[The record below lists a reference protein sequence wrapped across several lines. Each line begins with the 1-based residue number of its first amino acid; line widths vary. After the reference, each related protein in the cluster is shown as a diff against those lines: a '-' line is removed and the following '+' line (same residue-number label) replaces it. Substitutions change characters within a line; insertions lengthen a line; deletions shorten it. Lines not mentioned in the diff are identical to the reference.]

1 MYNKDYG
8 RIFYM
13 KDKNILKFQVFYF
26 LLIGAVGCFTPYINV
41 YLEQSI
47 GLNGSQIGLI
57 TAISLILGVCVIP
70 LWGIIGDKTRKY
82 NLMLMISLAASIVV
96 LYFYSKQTVYIGVIV
111 FALMLEVA
119 RLGST
124 PMADTITMNYTAKIG
139 GNYGSIR
146 GMGSLGYMLGSM
158 AVGFLADMY
167 GLDGPLFTSYIL
179 LLGIALF
186 ICFTF
191 PKADPKE
198 EEKEKPQKG
207 NFKELLTNKNFIF
220 ILVLIMITQIVVDS
234 SGAYAGN
241 HLISTLKGDN
251 SLISWLTFVQVLPE
265 FLFLMV
271 ASQIIKR
278 LGYKKFFTIATA
290 LMAIRLFVYAFIP
303 NSYAFVLISIVHC
316 LGVAC
321 STVASLAYIR
331 EVVNP
336 AVFGTAITLL
346 NAAMSIAKAIYGYIF
361 GSIYQYFGSY
371 KIFLISAIIVVIA
384 LVIIVTTKRF
394 DNIKKNEV

>member
-1 MYNKDYG
+1 
-8 RIFYM
+8 M

-158 AVGFLADMY
+158 AVGF
-167 GLDGPLFTSYIL
+167 
-179 LLGIALF
+179 
-186 ICFTF
+186 
-191 PKADPKE
+191 E
-198 EEKEKPQKG
+198 
-207 NFKELLTNKNFIF
+207 
-220 ILVLIMITQIVVDS
+220 
-234 SGAYAGN
+234 
-241 HLISTLKGDN
+241 
-251 SLISWLTFVQVLPE
+251 
-265 FLFLMV
+265 
-271 ASQIIKR
+271 
-278 LGYKKFFTIATA
+278 
-290 LMAIRLFVYAFIP
+290 
-303 NSYAFVLISIVHC
+303 
-316 LGVAC
+316 
-321 STVASLAYIR
+321 
-331 EVVNP
+331 
-336 AVFGTAITLL
+336 
-346 NAAMSIAKAIYGYIF
+346 
-361 GSIYQYFGSY
+361 
-371 KIFLISAIIVVIA
+371 
-384 LVIIVTTKRF
+384 
-394 DNIKKNEV
+394 

>member
-1 MYNKDYG
+1 
-8 RIFYM
+8 M

-47 GLNGSQIGLI
+47 GLNGSQIDLI

-303 NSYAFVLISIVHC
+303 NSYVFVLISIVHC

>member
-303 NSYAFVLISIVHC
+303 NSYVFVLISIVHC

-384 LVIIVTTKRF
+384 LIIIVTTKRF

>member
-1 MYNKDYG
+1 
-8 RIFYM
+8 M

-186 ICFTF
+186 IC
-191 PKADPKE
+191 
-198 EEKEKPQKG
+198 QK
-207 NFKELLTNKNFIF
+207 TN
-220 ILVLIMITQIVVDS
+220 
-234 SGAYAGN
+234 
-241 HLISTLKGDN
+241 
-251 SLISWLTFVQVLPE
+251 
-265 FLFLMV
+265 
-271 ASQIIKR
+271 
-278 LGYKKFFTIATA
+278 
-290 LMAIRLFVYAFIP
+290 
-303 NSYAFVLISIVHC
+303 
-316 LGVAC
+316 
-321 STVASLAYIR
+321 
-331 EVVNP
+331 
-336 AVFGTAITLL
+336 
-346 NAAMSIAKAIYGYIF
+346 
-361 GSIYQYFGSY
+361 
-371 KIFLISAIIVVIA
+371 
-384 LVIIVTTKRF
+384 
-394 DNIKKNEV
+394 

>member
-1 MYNKDYG
+1 
-8 RIFYM
+8 M

-191 PKADPKE
+191 TKADPKE

-303 NSYAFVLISIVHC
+303 NSYVFVLISIVHC

>member
-1 MYNKDYG
+1 
-8 RIFYM
+8 M
-13 KDKNILKFQVFYF
+13 KDKNIIKFQVFYF
-26 LLIGAVGCFTPYINV
+26 LLIGAVGCFIPYINV

-47 GLNGSQIGLI
+47 GLTGSQIGLI

-96 LYFYSKQTVYIGVIV
+96 LYFYSKQTVYIGVVV
-111 FALMLEVA
+111 FALLLEVA

-124 PMADTITMNYTAKIG
+124 PMADTITMNYTAKTG

-179 LLGIALF
+179 LLGIALL

-191 PKADPKE
+191 PKADPQ

-207 NFKELLTNKNFIF
+207 SFKELIKNKNFIF
-220 ILVLIMITQIVVDS
+220 MLVLVMITQIVVDS
-234 SGAYAGN
+234 SGAFAGN
-241 HLISTLKGDN
+241 HLITTLKGDN

-265 FLFLMV
+265 FLFLMI
-271 ASQIIKR
+271 ASQVIRKM
-278 LGYKKFFTIATA
+278 GYKRFFTLATV
-290 LMAIRLFVYAFIP
+290 LMVIRLFTYAFIP
-303 NSYAFVLISIVHC
+303 NSYVFVIISIVHC

-321 STVASLAYIR
+321 STVASLAYIK

-346 NAAMSIAKAIYGYIF
+346 NAAMSIAKAIYGYAF

-371 KIFLISAIIVVIA
+371 NIFLISGIIVVVA
-384 LVIIVTTKRF
+384 LVLIITTKRF
-394 DNIKKNEV
+394 DNIGKRETEIEVH

>member
-1 MYNKDYG
+1 M
-8 RIFYM
+8 R
-13 KDKNILKFQVFYF
+13 DKNIIKFQVFYF
-26 LLIGAVGCFTPYINV
+26 LLIGAVGCFIPYINV

-47 GLNGSQIGLI
+47 GLTGSQIGLI

-82 NLMLMISLAASIVV
+82 NLMLMISLATSIVV
-96 LYFYSKQTVYIGVIV
+96 LYFYSKQTVYIGVVV
-111 FALMLEVA
+111 FALLLEVA

-124 PMADTITMNYTAKIG
+124 PMADTITMNYTAKTG

-179 LLGIALF
+179 LLGIALL

-191 PKADPKE
+191 PKADPQ

-207 NFKELLTNKNFIF
+207 SFKELIKNKNFIF
-220 ILVLIMITQIVVDS
+220 MLVLVMITQIVVDS
-234 SGAYAGN
+234 SGAFAGN
-241 HLISTLKGDN
+241 HLITTLKGDN

-265 FLFLMV
+265 FLFLMI
-271 ASQIIKR
+271 ASQVIRKM
-278 LGYKKFFTIATA
+278 GYKKFFTLATV
-290 LMAIRLFVYAFIP
+290 LMAIRLFTYAFIP
-303 NSYAFVLISIVHC
+303 NSYVFVMISIVHC

-321 STVASLAYIR
+321 STVASLAYIK

-346 NAAMSIAKAIYGYIF
+346 NAAMSIAKAIYGYAF

-371 KIFLISAIIVVIA
+371 NIFLISGIIVVFA
-384 LVIIVTTKRF
+384 LVLIITTKRF
-394 DNIKKNEV
+394 DNVGKRETEIEVH

>member
-1 MYNKDYG
+1 
-8 RIFYM
+8 M

-303 NSYAFVLISIVHC
+303 NSYVFVLISIVHG

>member
-1 MYNKDYG
+1 
-8 RIFYM
+8 M

-146 GMGSLGYMLGSM
+146 GMGSLGYMLG
-158 AVGFLADMY
+158 
-167 GLDGPLFTSYIL
+167 
-179 LLGIALF
+179 
-186 ICFTF
+186 
-191 PKADPKE
+191 DPKE

-303 NSYAFVLISIVHC
+303 NSYVFVLISIVHC

-371 KIFLISAIIVVIA
+371 KIFLISAIIVVVA

>member
-96 LYFYSKQTVYIGVIV
+96 LYFYSKQTVYIGFIV

-303 NSYAFVLISIVHC
+303 NSYVFVLISIVHC

>member
-303 NSYAFVLISIVHC
+303 NSYVFVLISIVHC

-371 KIFLISAIIVVIA
+371 P
-384 LVIIVTTKRF
+384 
-394 DNIKKNEV
+394 